1 MNARFFAFLV
11 ALFVAVGLVGGGLL
25 VQSGDAKERPK
36 VAIENG
42 PGLCC

>member
-11 ALFVAVGLVGGGLL
+11 ALFVTAGLIGGGLL
-25 VQSGDAKERPK
+25 LQTGEAKARPK
-36 VAIENG
+36 VAMENG